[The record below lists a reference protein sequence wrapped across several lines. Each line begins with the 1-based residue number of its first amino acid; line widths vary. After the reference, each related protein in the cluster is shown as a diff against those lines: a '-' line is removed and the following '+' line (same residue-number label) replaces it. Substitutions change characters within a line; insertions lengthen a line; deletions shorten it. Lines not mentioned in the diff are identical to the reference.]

1 MVKSTTIRMDENL
14 KRETVEMLD
23 SLGLSF
29 NTYVT
34 MASRQLVTQRRVP
47 FSIVAPAYEPTEETR
62 KAAQKDPACVTVRIV
77 NGDCY
82 VRSAPNTAN
91 VPLGVARRGSEYPYQ
106 GQTDNG
112 WHLIEWERRNAWVSG
127 TYSEVE

>member
-1 MVKSTTIRMDENL
+1 MVKSTTIRMDEDL

-47 FSIVAPAYEPTEETR
+47 FSIVAPEYEPNEETR
-62 KAAQKDPACVTVRIV
+62 RAMVAAEAKALGLLPD
-77 NGDCY
+77 D
-82 VRSAPNTAN
+82 APIFDSSDDVLDYLEA
-91 VPLGVARRGSEYPYQ
+91 
-106 GQTDNG
+106 
-112 WHLIEWERRNAWVSG
+112 
-127 TYSEVE
+127 

>member
-62 KAAQKDPACVTVRIV
+62 KAMVAAEAKALGLLPD
-77 NGDCY
+77 D
-82 VRSAPNTAN
+82 AP
-91 VPLGVARRGSEYPYQ
+91 VF
-106 GQTDNG
+106 DNSDDVIDF
-112 WHLIEWERRNAWVSG
+112 LEA
-127 TYSEVE
+127 